1 MSLTKKLVF
10 AFLLVTMVPL
20 SAIIGVLHYTFVEHA
35 EGQVGARLEDSVI
48 QCGKSAD
55 KFMFSCIHGM
65 KDIAEDSELSSGDS
79 DATRKKLSRC
89 IHSFPCLGEVMLV
102 DTHGTVIASSS
113 PPKVGTSLFTLF
125 DNTRRVFEQALRSSA
140 GVVYISDLNEI
151 AEPPRRVVV
160 AGKVRDVDIG
170 IQMLTAVQDTS
181 GHTVSVLVS
190 NIVTDPLRILLEDLK
205 RRTPGDGSACLL
217 DERGLVLMTTDP
229 QATLLSPH
237 PDVTGGALRAPLG
250 QNLNGYLAY
259 RDVHG
264 RQQMAAYSRL
274 RAYGANQAGEW
285 RLITL
290 ASYDA
295 ILAPVMES
303 FNRTLDILFATLVGA
318 VGLGLWL
325 ARRLTAPIL
334 KLTESAKTV
343 TGGRFDARLAVTT
356 RDEIGALA
364 ETFNQMASTLQ
375 TEITQRAQAQESL
388 RIANQELEQRVQER
402 TTQLMAE
409 IADRTQAQKELHQLH
424 RRQELVLNAVG
435 EGIHALDCRGRI
447 VFENPAGVEMLGWE
461 SGELIGKPAHAMIHH
476 SKAGGAPYPQD
487 ECPIYASLEDGNRRR
502 ISDEVFWRKDGTS
515 FPVEYVATP
524 LRDENHEIV
533 GAVVVFSDFTEN
545 KRAEQELHHAKETAE
560 AANRAKSQFLANMS
574 HEIRT
579 PMNGVMGVTELLLDT
594 MLTREQ
600 REFAETIRT
609 SAEALLSVINDILDY
624 SKIEAGKVR
633 FEELDFDLREIV
645 EDTLGMLAGQARD
658 KGLDL
663 VGTVAPEVP
672 AQLRGDPGRLRQIL
686 TNLINNAI
694 KFTHAGK
701 VAIRVTPDQETVT
714 DVLVRFEIQD
724 TGIGIPP
731 ETQTQL
737 FQAFV
742 QADDSMTRKYEGTG
756 LGLAICRQ
764 LVERMGGRIG
774 VESTPGQGSRFWF
787 TALLPR

>member
-1 MSLTKKLVF
+1 MSVTKKLVLV
-10 AFLLVTMVPL
+10 FLLVTMIPL
-20 SAIIGVLHYTFVEHA
+20 SAIIWVLHYTFVEHA

-55 KFMFSCIHGM
+55 KFMFSCIRGM
-65 KDIAEDSELSSGDS
+65 KDLAEDSELSSGDS

-113 PPKVGTSLFTLF
+113 APEVGTSLFTLF

-151 AEPPRRVVV
+151 AEPLRRVVV
-160 AGKVRDVDIG
+160 AGKLRDVDIG
-170 IQMLTAVQDTS
+170 IQMLTAVHDTA

-190 NIVTDPLRILLEDLK
+190 DIVTDPLRILLEDLK

-250 QNLNGYLAY
+250 QNLSGYLAY
-259 RDVHG
+259 RDAHG

-285 RLITL
+285 RLITR

-295 ILAPVMES
+295 TLAPVMES

-334 KLTESAKTV
+334 KLTESAKTIA
-343 TGGRFDARLAVTT
+343 GGRFDARLAVTT

-364 ETFNQMASTLQ
+364 EAFNQMASTLE

-388 RIANQELEQRVQER
+388 RSANQELEQRVQER

-409 IADRTQAQKELHQLH
+409 IADRAQAQKELHQLH

-461 SGELIGKPAHAMIHH
+461 SGELVGKPAHAMIHH

-487 ECPIYASLEDGNRRR
+487 ECPIYASLEDGNQRR

-533 GAVVVFSDFTEN
+533 GAVVVFTDLTEN

-579 PMNGVMGVTELLLDT
+579 PMNGVMGITELLLDT

-600 REFAETIRT
+600 REFAETIRA
-609 SAEALLSVINDILDY
+609 SAEALLSVINDILEY
-624 SKIEAGKVR
+624 SKIEGGKVR

-645 EDTLGMLAGQARD
+645 GDTLGMLAGQARD

-672 AQLRGDPGRLRQIL
+672 AKLRGDPGRLRQIL
-686 TNLINNAI
+686 TNLISNAI

-774 VESTPGQGSRFWF
+774 VESTLGQGSRFWF
-787 TALLPR
+787 TALLLR